1 MQNPF
6 KMLGDMNQM
15 RKQAA
20 QIQQMLEKEEYE
32 INQGNIKIVIS
43 GNQQVRLVEVDGVK
57 NDQLMRAFNDAIKK
71 SQQAAASKLGEISK
85 MMGN

>member
-6 KMLGDMNQM
+6 KMLGDINQM

-32 INQGNIKIVIS
+32 IHQGNVYILIS
-43 GNQQVRLVEVDGVK
+43 GNQQIKNVEIDGVRQ
-57 NDQLMRAFNDAIKK
+57 DTLIRAFNDAIKK
-71 SQQAAASKLGEISK
+71 SQQAAASKLGDISK